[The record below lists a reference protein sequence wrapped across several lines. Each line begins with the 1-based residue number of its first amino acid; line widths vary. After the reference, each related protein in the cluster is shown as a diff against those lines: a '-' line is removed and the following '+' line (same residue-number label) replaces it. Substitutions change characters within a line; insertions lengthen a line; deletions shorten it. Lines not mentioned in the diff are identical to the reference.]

1 MVDGKEYM
9 VPLAT
14 TEGALVASTNRGARA
29 IAKSGGVRTALTG
42 DGMTR
47 APLLRMPSLEAARD
61 LREWL
66 DTAEAKA
73 EVADA
78 FASTS
83 RFGRLQTLST
93 TVVGRNVYLRF
104 KCNTGDAMGMNM
116 ITKGVNAAL
125 ATVIERFPT
134 ARVLSLSGNLC
145 TDKKP
150 SAVNWVDG
158 RGKSV
163 VAEVVLPRE
172 VVEGTLKTTA
182 DALVELNIGKN
193 LVGSAAAGSLGGFNA
208 HASNIV
214 SAVFLA
220 TGQDVAQNVESSA
233 CITLLEH
240 DDDEA
245 NPGGVIASVTMP
257 CIEVGT
263 VGGGTGLA
271 SQAACLD
278 LLGLRGASSEEP
290 GANAS
295 TLAKVVA
302 ASVLAGELSLMAAH
316 TTGDLLRAHMA
327 LNRATA
333 PAPAAA
339 AGAAAS
345 PGATG
350 GAPTHTATAARM
362 AQPSHSMASTAGGA
376 GPFKAP
382 ELRAFPVGR
391 RYFAAAMHRAPA
403 EPVCAAKP
411 APSSLSRA
419 KALSTSEEACPVMRG
434 V

>member
-1 MVDGKEYM
+1 M
-9 VPLAT
+9 
-14 TEGALVASTNRGARA
+14 ASTNRGARA
-29 IAKSGGVRTALTG
+29 IAQAGGVRTALTG

-61 LREWL
+61 LKNWL
-66 DTAEAKA
+66 DTPEAKE
-73 EVADA
+73 EVAAA

-83 RFGRLQTLST
+83 RFGRMQSLAT

-116 ITKGVNAAL
+116 ITKGVNASL
-125 ATVIERFPT
+125 ATIVGRFPT
-134 ARVLSLSGNLC
+134 SRVLSLSGNMC

-150 SAVNWVDG
+150 SAINWVDG

-163 VAEVVLPRE
+163 VAEVVLPKE

-182 DALVELNIGKN
+182 AALVELNIGKN

-208 HASNIV
+208 HAANIV

-220 TGQDVAQNVESSA
+220 TGQDVAQNVESSS

-240 DDDEA
+240 DDA
-245 NPGGVIASVTMP
+245 SPGGVIASVTMP
-257 CIEVGT
+257 SIEVGT

-278 LLGLRGASSEEP
+278 LLGLRGASLDLP
-290 GANAS
+290 GSNAS
-295 TLAKVVA
+295 TLARVVA

-327 LNRATA
+327 LNRAAT
-333 PAPAAA
+333 PAAA
-339 AGAAAS
+339 ATAAPSQATGAAA
-345 PGATG
+345 
-350 GAPTHTATAARM
+350 THTAAAAAAARM
-362 AQPSHSMASTAGGA
+362 PPPTHSMASTAGGA

-382 ELRAFPVGR
+382 ELRVSPVGR

-403 EPVCAAKP
+403 EPVCASKP
-411 APSSLSRA
+411 APASLSRA
-419 KALSTSEEACPVMRG
+419 NTAPISAADVCPVMMG